1 MQAPTSARARNVLD
15 RRFARGS
22 IEDLRARPHSGWIR
36 AIRDALGMSQ
46 RDMAARL
53 GVTGAAIA
61 KFERSEDLGTISLAT
76 LSKAAEALDCTL
88 VYALV
93 PITSLGDTVNSRAR
107 KIAWAELDYVADT
120 MALEKQSIDP
130 KEIDQI
136 LEARADEIVDAG
148 RLWHPEG
155 WR

>member
-1 MQAPTSARARNVLD
+1 
-15 RRFARGS
+15 
-22 IEDLRARPHSGWIR
+22 
-36 AIRDALGMSQ
+36 MSQ

-93 PITSLGDTVNSRAR
+93 PNTSLGDTVNSRAR
-107 KIAWAELDYVADT
+107 KIARAELDYVADT

-130 KEIDQI
+130 EEIDHI